1 MEQITTTSEGPYI
14 RQENRSSETKP
25 TARSQQLY
33 CQHTNHLWN
42 TEQCHTAVAMGWQ
55 HTEPGTSSH
64 PVAPVPVCGWHRQEG
79 HRDRRDTGTGGMAEP
94 GAGQEISPCRS
105 HCWCLSPMWLP
116 VPSQGPEHCIQPQQG
131 DYSEPGMCL
140 ESHHPHSLLSVSC
153 PKHRSHHSPIFQT
166 HFGTG
171 QLLWTFFFFFFSFAC
186 YSM

>member
-42 TEQCHTAVAMGWQ
+42 TEECHTAVAMGWQ

-79 HRDRRDTGTGGMAEP
+79 HRDRKDTGTGGTQ
-94 GAGQEISPCRS
+94 GQEGQEGQQ
-105 HCWCLSPMWLP
+105 
-116 VPSQGPEHCIQPQQG
+116 SQEQG
-131 DYSEPGMCL
+131 R
-140 ESHHPHSLLSVSC
+140 ESALAGLTADVSLLCGFQSLL
-153 PKHRSHHSPIFQT
+153 RDLNTAFNHSKVTTLSLARAWRAIILT
-166 HFGTG
+166 VCS
-171 QLLWTFFFFFFSFAC
+171 L
-186 YSM
+186 